1 MTTLGAT
8 PHTSSSRPLR
18 AVLVRLA
25 QRREYGVAVLLAAT
39 LAVVSWQN
47 PAFLSAANL
56 WDLLVQCAP
65 AAIVGCGL
73 TFVIVTGEIDISV
86 GSLMGLLAA
95 VMGLACS
102 PQHAH
107 WSVGLAVVVTI
118 VAGTL
123 SGLLTGALVT
133 FGRAPSIIVTLG
145 MLTALRGLTEL
156 LMGGEWIT
164 DLPAGLR
171 LLGTGSLSG
180 MPISVLVA
188 AAVAAGSILFAGQT
202 PWGLRIYAV
211 GSNPEAARLAGLS
224 VRRVRL
230 FAFTLTGLLTAVAAL
245 VSAPQLSVIESG
257 VGKGFE
263 LLVVTCVVV
272 GGTSIRGGSGS
283 IIGTLLAVLLL
294 GVIRTVL
301 VFLKLGEMATY
312 WERAIQGGFIL
323 AAVLADHLARRS
335 LVAPATGGR
344 T

>member
-1 MTTLGAT
+1 MISQEAARTGGTD
-8 PHTSSSRPLR
+8 RPFKAALT
-18 AVLVRLA
+18 RLA
-25 QRREYGVAVLLAAT
+25 QRREYGVGFLLAAT
-39 LAVVSWQN
+39 LIAVSWKN
-47 PAFLSAANL
+47 PAFASAANL
-56 WDLLVQCAP
+56 SDLLVQCAP
-65 AAIVGCGL
+65 AVIVGCGL

-86 GSLMGLLAA
+86 GSLLGLLAA

-102 PQHAH
+102 PQRAN
-107 WSVGLAVVVTI
+107 WPVVPTVLATLL
-118 VAGTL
+118 AGTA
-123 SGLLTGALVT
+123 SGFLTGALVT
-133 FGRAPSIIVTLG
+133 FGRAPSIIITLG

-171 LLGTGSLSG
+171 TLGTGSLLG
-180 MPISVLVA
+180 IPISVLVA
-188 AAVAAGSILFAGQT
+188 AVVVVGSALLAGRTAL
-202 PWGLRIYAV
+202 GLQIYAV

-224 VRRVRL
+224 IRRLRL

-245 VSAPQLSVIESG
+245 VSVPQLSVIESG

-272 GGTSIRGGSGS
+272 GGTSIRGGSGG
-283 IIGTLLAVLLL
+283 ILGTVLAVLLL
-294 GVIRTVL
+294 GIVRTVL

-312 WERAIQGGFIL
+312 WERAIQGGFVL

-335 LVAPATGGR
+335 SAARAAGGQ

>member
-1 MTTLGAT
+1 VTTQGSVRTGSGGGSFKAALT
-8 PHTSSSRPLR
+8 
-18 AVLVRLA
+18 RLA
-25 QRREYGVAVLLAAT
+25 RRREYGVGLLLAVT
-39 LAVVSWQN
+39 LAAVSATN
-47 PAFLSAANL
+47 HAFASLANL
-56 WDLLVQCAP
+56 SDLLVQCAP
-65 AAIVGCGL
+65 TAIVGCGL
-73 TFVIVTGEIDISV
+73 TFVIFTGEIDISV

-102 PQHAH
+102 SQHAH
-107 WSVGLAVVVTI
+107 WPVGLAVAVTLL
-118 VAGTL
+118 AGAA
-123 SGLLTGALVT
+123 SGFMTGALVT

-171 LLGTGSLSG
+171 TLGTGSLLG
-180 MPISVLVA
+180 IRISVLVA
-188 AAVAAGSILFAGQT
+188 VVVVIGSALLAGRTAL
-202 PWGLRIYAV
+202 GLRLYAV

-245 VSAPQLSVIESG
+245 VSVPQLSVIESG

-263 LLVVTCVVV
+263 LLAVTCVVV

-283 IIGTLLAVLLL
+283 VLGTLLAVLLL
-294 GVIRTVL
+294 GTVRTVL

-312 WERAIQGGFIL
+312 WERAIQGAFIL
-323 AAVLADHLARRS
+323 AAVLADHLVSRS
-335 LVAPATGGR
+335 SAAQAAGDQT
-344 T
+344 